1 MRLFDAIFIYL
12 FVSFQHA
19 GKKKRK
25 SGPWKGEDLTWVKQ
39 TDTHICPGLPIMGC
53 LRRWWLSSMAPSY
66 YERGVDIYSNQ
77 IQVWTLRFVKFITAK
92 KWSRPLV
99 ELVWLNSFGCFLA
112 LTKTAPLLHTIVKFS
127 CLCYFLMDLWS
138 LVIQKFI

>member
-66 YERGVDIYSNQ
+66 YERGVDIYIAIKSKYERWDLSNISQ
-77 IQVWTLRFVKFITAK
+77 PK
-92 KWSRPLV
+92 KWFPRLV

-112 LTKTAPLLHTIVKFS
+112 LTKTAPLLQ
-127 CLCYFLMDLWS
+127 LWKLTQS
-138 LVIQKFI
+138 FATFCASQNILS